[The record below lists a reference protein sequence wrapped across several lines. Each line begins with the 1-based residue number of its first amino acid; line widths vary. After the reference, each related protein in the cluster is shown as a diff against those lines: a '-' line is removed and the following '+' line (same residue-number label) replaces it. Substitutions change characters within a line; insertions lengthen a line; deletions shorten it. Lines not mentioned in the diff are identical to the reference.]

1 MAVTSAGLSDG
12 STTPIYTIS
21 GSPVTTSGTLTFTF
35 ETQTANTVL
44 AGPSSGVAAQPSFR
58 ALTTSDI
65 PAFGVFSP
73 IFQSGYLQ
81 YIGSTGTITGNT
93 NFLVGLKLP
102 SPLGGTVPGLLI
114 GSGVPNAVI
123 ITDTVT
129 GSATP
134 GTNLAIAA
142 GETATPSSAA
152 GGALTLLGGAAA
164 SGVGGT
170 AKLQGG
176 TSASGNG
183 GDAIV
188 QAGNASTAGNS
199 GNIYL
204 LGGTATGTNKNGGSI
219 TLAMSA
225 ATGTGSPGFL
235 NIKSGST
242 TLYTITNTGAIFIG
256 GTTPGTAG
264 QVLTAAGGNLSP
276 TWSSLSAVTAALA
289 TTSVVVTFSA
299 TAMTVNCALSNV
311 FKMTFTANVTTAPTV
326 SNPSDGQTIRW
337 FITQDATGGR
347 TMTWPTSFK
356 WPGGTKGVLSTA
368 PNAVDMLEAT
378 FVAATSSWYAT
389 LTKAFS

>member
-1 MAVTSAGLSDG
+1 MAVTSVGLADG

-21 GSPVTTSGTLTFTF
+21 GSPVTASGNLTFTF
-35 ETQTANTVL
+35 KTQAANTVL
-44 AGPSSGVAAQPSFR
+44 AGPGSGAAAQPSFR

-65 PAFGVFSP
+65 PGFGVYSAT
-73 IFQSGYLQ
+73 FQSGYLQ
-81 YIGSTGTITGNT
+81 YIGSAGTITGNT
-93 NFLVGLKLP
+93 NFLVGLQLP

-123 ITDTVT
+123 ITDTVV
-129 GSATP
+129 GSTTP
-134 GTNLAIAA
+134 GINLAIAA
-142 GETATPSSAA
+142 GETASPSTAA
-152 GGALTLLGGAAA
+152 GGTLTLLGGAAA

-170 AKLQGG
+170 ATLQGG

-188 QAGNASTAGNS
+188 QGGNASTAGNS

-204 LGGTATGTNKNGGSI
+204 VGGTATGTNKNGGSI

-225 ATGTGSPGFL
+225 ATGTGTPGYL
-235 NIKSGST
+235 NIKSGAT
-242 TLYTITNTGAIFIG
+242 TLYTITNTGALFIG

-276 TWSSLSAVTAALA
+276 TWSSLSAVATAIA
-289 TTSVVVTFSA
+289 TTSVAVTFSA

-311 FKMTFTANVTTAPTV
+311 FKTTFTANVTTAPTV
-326 SNPSDGQTIRW
+326 SNPNDGQTIRW

-347 TMTWPTSFK
+347 TVMWPTSFK

-378 FVAATSSWYAT
+378 YVAATSSWYAT

>member
-1 MAVTSAGLSDG
+1 MTVTSVGLSDG

-35 ETQTANTVL
+35 ETQAANTVL
-44 AGPSSGVAAQPSFR
+44 AGPSLGVAAQPSFR

-73 IFQSGYLQ
+73 TFQSGYLQ

-134 GTNLAIAA
+134 GINLAIAA
-142 GETATPSSAA
+142 GETASPSTAA
-152 GGALTLLGGAAA
+152 GGTLTLLGGAAA

-225 ATGTGSPGFL
+225 ATGTGAPGFL

-276 TWSSLSAVTAALA
+276 TWSSLSAVTTAIA
-289 TTSVVVTFSA
+289 TTSVVITFSA

-311 FKMTFTANVTTAPTV
+311 FKTTFTANVTTAPTV
-326 SNPSDGQTIRW
+326 STPSDGQTIRW